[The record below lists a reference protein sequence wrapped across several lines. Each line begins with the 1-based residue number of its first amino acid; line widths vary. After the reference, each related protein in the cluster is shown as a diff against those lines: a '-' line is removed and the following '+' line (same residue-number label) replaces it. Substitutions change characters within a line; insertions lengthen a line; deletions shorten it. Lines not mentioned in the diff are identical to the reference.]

1 MSKRP
6 NFLFIMTDQHRWD
19 WLGCSGHPVVKT
31 PHIDSLANTGTRFT
45 RFHVASPVCMPNR
58 ASLMTGRFPTTHG
71 LRTNGCLLPRNAVTF
86 TDALRESGYFTA
98 SIGKS
103 HLQPFTKRPPASHE
117 NFEPGPFEEAWRL
130 DGLNYT
136 EEQGDHYDLDE
147 RYEFTKPYYGFDHV
161 DMVTEHGVI
170 CSGHYLQWL
179 REQTSDWARY
189 RDPQNELAHSY
200 RCPQAFR
207 TPMPEELYST
217 SYIREQAANWLRGR
231 RSQTEPFFA
240 FVSFPDPHH
249 PFNPPGKYWDM
260 YDPEDFSV
268 QLKHT
273 DHSEPPMPMRAC
285 LDAALRGEMPPTP
298 TTSFALMDERAIR
311 EAMAL
316 SAGMI
321 SMIDDAVGVMLDALR
336 ESGEYDNTVIVFN
349 SDHGEYLGDFNLMLK
364 GALSMDAINRVPFIW
379 SDPQSREGK
388 VSSALASTVDIAP
401 SVLERAGV
409 GPYFGIQGKSLSA
422 CLDGSDELRD
432 SLLIE
437 FNDALPR
444 MGFDKPARVR
454 TLVTDEWRMSMYGD
468 QPWGELYHRN
478 IDPKDTQN
486 LWADSAYS
494 AAKLEL
500 SMKLNQHLIDL
511 MDPSPRATRLA

>member
-1 MSKRP
+1 
-6 NFLFIMTDQHRWD
+6 
-19 WLGCSGHPVVKT
+19 
-31 PHIDSLANTGTRFT
+31 
-45 RFHVASPVCMPNR
+45 
-58 ASLMTGRFPTTHG
+58 
-71 LRTNGCLLPRNAVTF
+71 
-86 TDALRESGYFTA
+86 
-98 SIGKS
+98 
-103 HLQPFTKRPPASHE
+103 
-117 NFEPGPFEEAWRL
+117 
-130 DGLNYT
+130 
-136 EEQGDHYDLDE
+136 
-147 RYEFTKPYYGFDHV
+147 
-161 DMVTEHGVI
+161 
-170 CSGHYLQWL
+170 
-179 REQTSDWARY
+179 
-189 RDPQNELAHSY
+189 
-200 RCPQAFR
+200 
-207 TPMPEELYST
+207 MPEELYST

-468 QPWGELYHRN
+468 HPWGELYHRN

-500 SMKLNQHLIDL
+500 SMQLNQHLIDL